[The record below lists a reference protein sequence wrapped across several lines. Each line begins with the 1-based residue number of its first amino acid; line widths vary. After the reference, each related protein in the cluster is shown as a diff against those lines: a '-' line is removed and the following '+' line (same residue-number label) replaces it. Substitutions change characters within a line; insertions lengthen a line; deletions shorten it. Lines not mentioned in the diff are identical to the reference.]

1 MTFTEVC
8 CDASPPVRPRPVP
21 DEDAYLIALMMREC
35 QDHVL
40 YVDGRPVETETYP
53 AGVTVIYDLRSD
65 VAFAWRSPFH
75 CVQALVPRKVLDTIA
90 SEAGAPRIDGLRC
103 QPGVGME
110 DPVIRHLLSSLLP
123 CLRNP
128 DEANEVFV
136 NQVALAVG
144 AHIAQAYGGVRLQ
157 RQARRGGL
165 APWQEQRAKELL
177 RASLD
182 APIPLAR
189 LAQACGLS
197 SRHFARA
204 FRQSTG
210 VPPHRW
216 LLKERVERAKKLLQ
230 DPDTALADIA
240 LSCGFSD
247 QSHFTRVF
255 SATLGTSP
263 GAWRRMRMRPRDSI
277 TADLKRT

>member
-1 MTFTEVC
+1 
-8 CDASPPVRPRPVP
+8 
-21 DEDAYLIALMMREC
+21 
-35 QDHVL
+35 
-40 YVDGRPVETETYP
+40 
-53 AGVTVIYDLRSD
+53 
-65 VAFAWRSPFH
+65 
-75 CVQALVPRKVLDTIA
+75 
-90 SEAGAPRIDGLRC
+90 
-103 QPGVGME
+103 ME